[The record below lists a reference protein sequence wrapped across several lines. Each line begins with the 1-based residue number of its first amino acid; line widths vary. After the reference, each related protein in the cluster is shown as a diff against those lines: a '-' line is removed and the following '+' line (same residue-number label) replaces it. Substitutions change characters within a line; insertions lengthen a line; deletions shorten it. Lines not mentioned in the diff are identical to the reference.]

1 MSESEFKK
9 TKTFGILLSQI
20 FQLALLFIAGVF
32 VLWGALLE
40 IYEVLS
46 HRGPA
51 LKDILLLFIFIEL
64 GAMISIYFKTN
75 KLSVRFLIYIAITA
89 LTRLLVVDIKA
100 IAGLDQCE
108 QCGAPGRTR
117 RGASGATPL
126 AAPRWREKKGAGE
139 TRFDDSLAVRSDTER
154 SPAPQY

>member
-1 MSESEFKK
+1 MSEAEFKK

-40 IYEVLS
+40 IFEVLS

-100 IAGLDQCE
+100 MDNYTILTIT
-108 QCGAPGRTR
+108 GAIVMLTISVFILRACAYMYG
-117 RGASGATPL
+117 GDD
-126 AAPRWREKKGAGE
+126 REE
-139 TRFDDSLAVRSDTER
+139 ED
-154 SPAPQY
+154 